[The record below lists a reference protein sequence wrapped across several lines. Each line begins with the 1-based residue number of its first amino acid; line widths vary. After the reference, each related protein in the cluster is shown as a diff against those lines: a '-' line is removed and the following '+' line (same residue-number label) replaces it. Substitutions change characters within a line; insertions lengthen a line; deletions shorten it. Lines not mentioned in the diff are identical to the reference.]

1 MTTPLGSEQME
12 FCSDIWSMIE
22 VLLKL
27 FTWVD
32 KEWQIK
38 KNSEEKTAVNLLA
51 IKKDLEWVEKKIS
64 HQLSKNT
71 FK

>member
-1 MTTPLGSEQME
+1 
-12 FCSDIWSMIE
+12 MIE